1 MAVHFGFEPKD
12 ESEKIALK
20 LLKDNLNNE
29 WRIFNNLICY
39 GLEIDLVLFHP
50 HFGVITLEVKGK
62 RTEQLNN
69 EVLQKIFRDAFYKSK
84 KLIQYI
90 NETHNNR
97 LPVNQVGKVS
107 IPVTFGTLY
116 PMSFR
121 SEFQVIKN
129 DIIKIEETDIIT
141 AIIFGDDLTSPEL
154 ENLLF
159 SFFDKLPFK
168 IAPLSPEH
176 IKIVEEIL
184 SGMVVHYRLTIKSNS
199 HLETIK
205 YFDSVFLEEK
215 LKEILSK
222 IQNGVVFIEGV
233 AGSGK
238 TMLLVRTAIELCIL
252 YPESNIIITYNTF
265 SMENVIRKYMKELF
279 NINPELKAK
288 FDSRPR
294 ENLFILQVGKVPQNE
309 KFDII
314 LVDEAQD
321 LGSSHEYLL
330 MEFSI
335 PYDRRFFR
343 ILQQNNFQSK
353 IIFAY
358 DPSQIFATNLNTIL
372 HRYNPEKNKFEKWD
386 PEFFKAQRIHLT
398 KSYRNTY
405 EILIFANAILRELKL
420 DPILDIE
427 LAPKSGILPKVIHR
441 PPDSVADF
449 IINEIKNI
457 RTSYRLKDYRQF
469 AVLLTDSK
477 NLPKKLNILQSFE
490 NAGIP
495 FNYFTS
501 QTDYSKISEE
511 AVTIS
516 DGGRAKGDGWDIV
529 FFVLDETEKLGKYIY
544 TSITRAEIMLYIICL
559 SETKTYQ
566 KLNEILKIYFP

>member
-12 ESEKIALK
+12 ETEKTALQ

-39 GLEIDLVLFHP
+39 GSEIDLVLFHP
-50 HFGVITLEVKGK
+50 RFGVITLEVKGK
-62 RTEQLNN
+62 RTDQLDNKILK
-69 EVLQKIFRDAFYKSK
+69 EVFRDAFDKSK

-90 NETHNNR
+90 NETHNNK
-97 LPVNQVGKVS
+97 LPMNKEGKVS
-107 IPVTFGTLY
+107 IPVAAGTLY
-116 PMSFR
+116 PMASR
-121 SEFQVIKN
+121 SAFQAMKN
-129 DIIKIEETDIIT
+129 DIIEIEEKT
-141 AIIFGDDLTSPEL
+141 IIFGDDLTSPKL

-159 SFFDKLPFK
+159 SFFEKAPFK

-184 SGMVVHYRLTIKSNS
+184 GGMVLRYRLTIKNNS

-222 IQNGVVFIEGV
+222 LQNGVVFIEGV

-252 YPESNIIITYNTF
+252 YPTSNILMTYNTF
-265 SMENVIRKYMKELF
+265 SMKNVIKKYMKELF

-288 FDSRPR
+288 FDSRQR
-294 ENLFILQVGKVPQNE
+294 ENLFILQVGRVPQDE

-321 LGSSHEYLL
+321 LGSSYEYLIYKSL
-330 MEFSI
+330 TSSI
-335 PYDRRFFR
+335 LYDRRFFR
-343 ILQQNNFQSK
+343 ILKQNNFQSK

-358 DPSQIFATNLNTIL
+358 DPSQIFATDLNTIL
-372 HRYNPEKNKFEKWD
+372 HRYNPEKNEFEKWD

-427 LAPKSGILPKVIHR
+427 LAPKSGIPPKIIHL

-449 IINEIKNI
+449 IINEIENI
-457 RTSYRLKDYRQF
+457 RASYSLKDYRQF

-490 NAGIP
+490 NARIP
-495 FNYFTS
+495 FNYFS
-501 QTDYSKISEE
+501 PETDYSKISNE

-516 DGGRAKGDGWDIV
+516 DGGRAKGNGWDIV
-529 FFVLDETEKLGKYIY
+529 FFILDETEKLGKYIY
-544 TSITRAEIMLYIICL
+544 TSITRAEIMLYIICI
-559 SETKTYQ
+559 SETETYQ
-566 KLNEILKIYFP
+566 KLKEILKISFP

>member
-1 MAVHFGFEPKD
+1 MAVHFGFEPRD
-12 ESEKIALK
+12 ETEKTALK

-29 WRIFNNLICY
+29 WRIFNNLICHDS
-39 GLEIDLVLFHP
+39 EIDLVLFHP
-50 HFGVITLEVKGK
+50 SFGVITLEVKGK
-62 RTEQLNN
+62 RTEQLDNKVLK
-69 EVLQKIFRDAFYKSK
+69 EVFRDAFYKSK

-90 NETHNNR
+90 NETHNNK
-97 LPVNQVGKVS
+97 LPMNKEGKVS
-107 IPVTFGTLY
+107 IPVAAGTLY
-116 PMSFR
+116 PNASR
-121 SEFQVIKN
+121 SAFQAMKN
-129 DIIKIEETDIIT
+129 DIIKIEEKT
-141 AIIFGDDLTSPEL
+141 IIFGDDLTSSEL

-159 SFFDKLPFK
+159 SFFEEAPFK
-168 IAPLSPEH
+168 IASLSPEH

-184 SGMVVHYRLTIKSNS
+184 GGMVLRYRLTIKSNS

-222 IQNGVVFIEGV
+222 LQNGVVFIEGV

-238 TMLLVRTAIELCIL
+238 TMLLVRTAIELSIL
-252 YPESNIIITYNTF
+252 YPTSNILMTYNTF
-265 SMENVIRKYMKELF
+265 SMKNVIKKYMEELF

-288 FDSRPR
+288 FDSRQR
-294 ENLFILQVGKVPQNE
+294 ENLFIRQVGRVPQDE

-321 LGSSHEYLL
+321 LGSSRQYFLTESLTL
-330 MEFSI
+330 I

-343 ILQQNNFQSK
+343 ILEQNNFQSK

-372 HRYNPEKNKFEKWD
+372 YKYYPEKNEFEKWD

-427 LAPKSGILPKVIHR
+427 LAPKSGIPPKVIHL

-449 IINEIKNI
+449 IINEIENI
-457 RTSYRLKDYRQF
+457 RASYSLKDYRQF

-477 NLPKKLNILQSFE
+477 NFPKKLNILQSFE
-490 NAGIP
+490 NAEIP
-495 FNYFTS
+495 FNYFS
-501 QTDYSKISEE
+501 PETDYSKISNE

-516 DGGRAKGDGWDIV
+516 DGGRAKGNGWDIV
-529 FFVLDETEKLGKYIY
+529 FFILDETEKLGKYIY
-544 TSITRAEIMLYIICL
+544 TSITRAEIMLYIICI
-559 SETKTYQ
+559 SETETYQ
-566 KLNEILKIYFP
+566 KLKEILKISFP